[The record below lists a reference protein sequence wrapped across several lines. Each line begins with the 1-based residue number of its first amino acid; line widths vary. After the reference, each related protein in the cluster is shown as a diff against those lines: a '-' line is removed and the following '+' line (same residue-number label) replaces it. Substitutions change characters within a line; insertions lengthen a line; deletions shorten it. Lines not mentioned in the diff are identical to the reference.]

1 MTQGLRGRAKT
12 HDQNSYNFIADEHK
26 ETNSPPLTPQD
37 MVIDSTS
44 NTTPTIATI
53 HIQPDRKWETG
64 QLSSTARWYIPPM
77 AREVLNR
84 VIYGVSKPLPSSP
97 QYTLS
102 LSLKISPALLPSY
115 CRHKVQHADYPGII
129 PDASREV
136 RGTYVTG
143 LTEGDIWRL
152 DRFEGSEYDRQD
164 VVVTLLSE
172 EADGR
177 AVETEGKAEERR
189 TQTYVYTAGEE
200 RLEKKEWDYE
210 VFRREKLHRWADASD
225 EYRGKSTST
234 KPSTTRRKV
243 GMTLLVDEEFFP
255 KAAKSRKRRSSGV
268 LSEGVAWHDFTW
280 IRD

>member
-1 MTQGLRGRAKT
+1 MG
-12 HDQNSYNFIADEHK
+12 
-26 ETNSPPLTPQD
+26 
-37 MVIDSTS
+37 
-44 NTTPTIATI
+44 
-53 HIQPDRKWETG
+53 DR
-64 QLSSTARWYIPPM
+64 TAFFYGTLM

-164 VVVTLLSE
+164 VVITLLSE

-210 VFRREKLHRWADASD
+210 VFRREKMHRWADASD
-225 EYRGKSTST
+225 EYRD
-234 KPSTTRRKV
+234 
-243 GMTLLVDEEFFP
+243 VDEAVNDQEEGGHDP
-255 KAAKSRKRRSSGV
+255 TGGRGVRPQGSKKQEEEKLRSAV
-268 LSEGVAWHDFTW
+268 
-280 IRD
+280 